1 MAGSIAKAYVQ
12 VIPSAEGIK
21 GKLSGMLGGEV
32 GAAGNSAGQT
42 FGTSMIGKIKGLIA
56 VAGIGKLLG
65 ESLQAGGAMQ
75 QSLGGIETLFKD
87 SADTV
92 IANAEKAYKTAGMS
106 ANQYMESV
114 TSFSASLLQGL
125 AGDTEKAAS
134 VADMAMTDMSDNANK
149 MGTSMES
156 IQNAYQ
162 GFAKQNYTMLD
173 NLKLGYGGTK
183 TEMERLLKDAQKIS
197 GIKYDISNLSD
208 VYSAIHV
215 IQGELGITGTT
226 AKEAASTFSGSI
238 SSMKA
243 ALSDVLANLSLGR
256 DIGPSLQALQETF
269 FTFFTGN
276 LIPMVGN
283 IMGTLPEV
291 LSNAFSMGIQAMNL
305 AATNAE
311 SIVQTG
317 LKLVTGIA
325 TSIVSAAPYLVEAAL
340 NLIKA
345 LSETIIKKDWGQ
357 VAKDTIGKMRNSID
371 LAANE
376 ILGTDQNIVQAM
388 LNAIASR
395 LPDILAKGG
404 EMLNTLVSGILSA
417 LPSLTSSALQ
427 TLTSFVNQLIAGL
440 PQVLNT
446 GTKIL
451 TNVVQGIQSALPKMI
466 ESAGTAVGTLL
477 KGIVNNLPQIIEAG
491 FNLIVSLVSGISN
504 AAPKIL
510 TAAWNALQNV
520 VSAAKEID
528 WAYVGNSIV
537 SGVISGIAAMGD
549 SLWTA
554 AERLAKKALNAMKSA
569 LGIRSPSRVMRDEIG
584 KWIPSGVAVGI
595 QANTK
600 PLTDAMHDLST
611 LSTDTLQ
618 ADLQLA
624 RVAMNMPVP
633 AETAVTNRSTG
644 SKNDIFSLILE
655 KLEDIEESVNAKGN
669 ALVRRAEAE
678 IASIGEIYD
687 ALSRVKI
694 GEHELFD
701 MVWKANAE
709 RSVAGMAQVLV
720 PYYWSEDEKI
730 KVNAL

>member
-21 GKLSGMLGGEV
+21 GKLSNALGGEA
-32 GAAGNSAGQT
+32 GAAGQSAGAS
-42 FGTSMIGKIKGLIA
+42 FGANFIGKAKGFLA
-56 VAGIGKLLG
+56 AAGVGKLLTDALK
-65 ESLQAGGAMQ
+65 EGGAVQ
-75 QSLGGIETLFKD
+75 QSTGGIETLFKN
-87 SADTV
+87 SADAV
-92 IANAEKAYKTAGMS
+92 IKSAEQAYKTTGMS
-106 ANQYMESV
+106 ANRYMETV

-125 AGDTEKAAS
+125 SGDTEKAAH
-134 VADMAMTDMSDNANK
+134 VADMAMVDMSDNANK
-149 MGTSMES
+149 MGTSMEA

-183 TEMERLLKDAQKIS
+183 TEMERLLKDAQKIT

-215 IQGELGITGTT
+215 IQEELGITGTT
-226 AKEAASTFSGSI
+226 AKEAATTLSGSAA
-238 SSMKA
+238 SMKA
-243 ALSDVLANLSLGR
+243 AFSNVLANLTLGQ
-256 DIGPSLQALQETF
+256 DIGPSLTALGETIH
-269 FTFFTGN
+269 TFVVGN
-276 LIPMVGN
+276 LLPMVGN
-283 IMGTLPEV
+283 ALSALPEV
-291 LSNAFSMGIQAMNL
+291 LSSSFSMAIQSMNL

-311 SIVQTG
+311 SIVQAG
-317 LKLVTGIA
+317 LDLVVGIGTA
-325 TSIVSAAPYLVEAAL
+325 IISAAPYLVEAGL

-510 TAAWNALQNV
+510 TAACNALQNV

-528 WAYVGNSIV
+528 WEYVGNSIV

-569 LGIRSPSRVMRDEIG
+569 LGIQSPSRVMREEIG
-584 KWIPSGVAVGI
+584 KWIPAGVAVGI

-600 PLTDAMHDLST
+600 PLTDAMHDLSS
-611 LSTDTLQ
+611 LSTGTLQ
-618 ADLQLA
+618 TDLQLA
-624 RVAMNMPVP
+624 QVSMSMP
-633 AETAVTNRSTG
+633 RSIPKRYGLDNASSST
-644 SKNDIFSLILE
+644 ILE
-655 KLEDIEESVNAKGN
+655 TVVELLGDIEEANLSTMNRNNRLMEELLSA
-669 ALVRRAEAE
+669 VR
-678 IASIGEIYD
+678 SIKLTD
-687 ALSRVKI
+687 DMI
-694 GEHELFD
+694 G
-701 MVWKANAE
+701 KAVDRYKYKTGPLN
-709 RSVAGMAQVLV
+709 G
-720 PYYWSEDEKI
+720 W
-730 KVNAL
+730 